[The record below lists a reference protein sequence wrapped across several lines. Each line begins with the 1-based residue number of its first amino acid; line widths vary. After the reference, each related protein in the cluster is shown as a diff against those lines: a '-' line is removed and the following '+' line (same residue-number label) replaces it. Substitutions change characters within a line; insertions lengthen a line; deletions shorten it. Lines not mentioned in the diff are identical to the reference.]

1 MHFASGRPAKCV
13 LHFYFPPTSPALTM
27 SHLIRYASL
36 FAATIALSA
45 TPLYAQLPATRLD
58 GVFPAGAVPGSLFE
72 LTISGTNLDNVDRL
86 VFSHEGI
93 SFARKMAEATPFDE
107 GPQPVENLFEVTV
120 AANVPP
126 GNYDVRC
133 QGKYGLSNRRTF
145 VVSTIP
151 QLTETEPNGGN
162 DLPAW
167 VQKDGV
173 KTNAA
178 QEVTLPVTI
187 NGQSTGGPDVDWY
200 RFTGVAGQ
208 RVLLD
213 GYSKRIDSRMD
224 LAITLFTEAGTI
236 IGESKAAEA
245 DDALVDVTL
254 PANGLYFVKVHDAF
268 FAQGPGYMYRITI
281 GQLPYLDSVF
291 PRAGLPGSNDEY
303 TLLGRNLPGGQPSP
317 FQLDGRPL
325 DQLKVRIPLP
335 GDAIGRLT
343 YASFMGPQQAGMDGV
358 EFRVANNGFNS
369 NPVLITPATAAI
381 VLEDATNNSPG
392 SPQKLT
398 LPCEVAGS
406 FYPQRDVD
414 WFSFVATKDDV
425 WSIDLY
431 AQRLGQSCD
440 AAILIQRVST
450 NDKGEEQIIDIVS
463 LDDVQERNFNNR
475 SGRHEFD
482 ERTTDPSYTFKAP
495 QDGTYRI
502 LLKEGV
508 SSVKSNPRLV
518 YRLAIRKPQ
527 PDFRVVA
534 VPDGS
539 PEALMLRKGGRDVVH
554 LVVFRQD
561 DFDGEITVS
570 ATGLPEGVTTED
582 IVIGPGN
589 SYGTLILT
597 AADNASVG
605 IGTLQI
611 VAKSTINGAEIV
623 RPARYGAALVPF
635 QFNQP
640 NANVPSVRSRLVD
653 RLQVCVSESE
663 PAPQVLT
670 IGDGKMLET
679 SRGGVLKIPYAV
691 KRLEGT
697 AGNIIGFPIDFPPN
711 SNAQQVNIGGNEKGE
726 FEMRFQANTVSGT
739 YSIYL
744 AGFNQG
750 MQYKRNPELAEKAK
764 ARQER
769 IAKILTDAQAAA
781 QKATQDNQQ
790 KVNEFNQATTELN
803 QATTAKTQADQKS
816 IAANTALAQAEA
828 ALKQKAEQSAADPVN
843 ETLKQQ
849 LAQAQTAFDAAKKTD
864 DDATTADVDAAK
876 KLEEATAKK
885 TAAEEARTKAQ
896 TDLQMAQ
903 QFQTMA
909 QQEKQ
914 QADQFANQK
923 QNEANVRGFNVNV
936 PSNSLKIRVV
946 EFPMKVDAMPK
957 ALTINQGEKAEV
969 VVKVSRQYEFI
980 GAINVQTQLPG
991 GVGGISIPGAN
1002 IPDNQPEVK
1011 YEITVAPT
1019 ATVGEHKLNV
1029 RLQMNF
1035 NGQNLLMERPMT
1047 LTVVEVK
1054 K

>member
-1 MHFASGRPAKCV
+1 MSYLIRFASFLA
-13 LHFYFPPTSPALTM
+13 
-27 SHLIRYASL
+27 ASIVI
-36 FAATIALSA
+36 T
-45 TPLYAQLPATRLD
+45 TPVFAQLPATRLD
-58 GVFPAGAVPGSLFE
+58 GVFPAGAAPGAVFE
-72 LTISGTNLDNVDRL
+72 VTVSGTHLDDVDRL
-86 VFSHEGI
+86 LFSHAGI
-93 SFARKMAEATPFDE
+93 TFVRKMAEATPFDE
-107 GPQPVENLFEVTV
+107 GPQPVENVFEVTV

-151 QLTETEPNGGN
+151 HFTETEPNGGN
-162 DLPAW
+162 DVPKW
-167 VQKDGV
+167 VETDGV
-173 KTNAA
+173 KTSAA

-187 NGQSTGGPDVDWY
+187 NGQSTDGPDVDWY

-208 RVLLD
+208 RILLD
-213 GYSKRIDSRMD
+213 GHSKRIDSRMD

-254 PANGLYFVKVHDAF
+254 PANGVYFVKVHDAF
-268 FAQGPGYMYRITI
+268 FAQGPGYVYQITI

-291 PRAGLPGSNDEY
+291 PPTGLPGSNDEY
-303 TLLGRNLPGGQPSP
+303 TVLGRNLPGGQPSP

-335 GDAIGRLT
+335 GDAIGKLT
-343 YASFMGPQQAGMDGV
+343 YASFLGPQQAGMDGV

-369 NPVLITPATAAI
+369 NPVLVTPATAPI
-381 VLEDATNNSPG
+381 VLEDANNNSPD
-392 SPQKLT
+392 SPQKLM

-414 WFSFVATKDDV
+414 WFSFDAQKDDV
-425 WSIDLY
+425 WSINLY

-440 AAILIQRVST
+440 AALLIQRVSV
-450 NDKGEEQIIDIVS
+450 NDKGEQQLNDIIS
-463 LDDVQERNFNNR
+463 LDDVPERNFNNR

-482 ERTTDPSYTFKAP
+482 ERTTDPSYSFKAP

-508 SSVKSNPRLV
+508 SSVKSDPRLV

-527 PDFRVVA
+527 PDFRIVA

-570 ATGLPEGVTTED
+570 AAGLPAGVTTED

-589 SYGTLILT
+589 HYGTLILT
-597 AADNASVG
+597 AAENAPAS

-611 VAKSTINGAEIV
+611 NAKSAIHGAEVV
-623 RPARYGAALVPF
+623 RTARYGAALAPF

-679 SRGGVLKIPYAV
+679 SRGGVLKIPYLV

-711 SNAQQVNIGGNEKGE
+711 SNAPQVNIGGNEKGE
-726 FEMRFQANTVSGT
+726 FEMRFQANTVPGT
-739 YSIYL
+739 YSIHL

-750 MQYKRNPELAEKAK
+750 MQYKRNPELAATAK
-764 ARQER
+764 TRQER
-769 IAKILTDAQAAA
+769 IAKILMDAQAAA

-790 KVNEFNQATTELN
+790 RLNEFNQANTELN
-803 QATTAKTQADQKS
+803 QVTTAKTQADQKS
-816 IAANTALAQAEA
+816 TAANTALTQAEA
-828 ALKQKAEQSAADPVN
+828 ALKQKTEQSAADPAN

-849 LAQAQTAFDAAKKTD
+849 LAQAQTAFDAAKKAA
-864 DDATTADVDAAK
+864 DDATIAAADAAK
-876 KLEEATAKK
+876 KLAEATAKK
-885 TAAEEARTKAQ
+885 TAAEDARTRAQ
-896 TDLQMAQ
+896 MDLQTAQ
-903 QFQTMA
+903 QFQTRA

-914 QADQFANQK
+914 RADQFANQK
-923 QNEANVRGFNVNV
+923 QNEANARGINVNV
-936 PSNSLKIRVV
+936 PSNSVKIKVV
-946 EFPMKVDAMPK
+946 EFPMKVDAMPE
-957 ALTINQGEKAEV
+957 ALSINQGEKAEV
-969 VVKVSRQYEFI
+969 VVKVSRQYEFT
-980 GAINVQTQLPG
+980 GAINVQSQLPG
-991 GVGGISIPGAN
+991 GVGGISIPAAN

-1011 YEITVAPT
+1011 YEITAAPT
-1019 ATVGEHKLNV
+1019 ATVGEHTVNV

-1035 NGQNLLMERPMT
+1035 NGQNLVMERPMK

>member
-1 MHFASGRPAKCV
+1 
-13 LHFYFPPTSPALTM
+13 M
-27 SHLIRYASL
+27 SHLYHVASFFAASL
-36 FAATIALSA
+36 VFS
-45 TPLYAQLPATRLD
+45 TPLFAQLPATRLD
-58 GVFPAGAVPGSLFE
+58 GVFPAGAAPSAVFE
-72 LTISGTNLDNVDRL
+72 LTVSGTNLDDVDRL
-86 VFSHEGI
+86 LFSHEGI
-93 SFARKMAEATPFDE
+93 TFTRKMAEATPFDE
-107 GPQPVENLFEVTV
+107 GPQPVDNVFEVTV

-145 VVSTIP
+145 VVGITP
-151 QLTETEPNGGN
+151 EFTETEPNGGN
-162 DLPAW
+162 DLPIW
-167 VQKDGV
+167 VEAETG

-200 RFTGVAGQ
+200 RFTGIAGQ
-208 RVLLD
+208 RILMD
-213 GYSKRIDSRMD
+213 GQSKRIDSRMD

-245 DDALVDVTL
+245 DDALLDVTL

-268 FAQGPGYMYRITI
+268 FAQGPGYVYRLSI

-291 PRAGLPGSNDEY
+291 PPAGLPGSNDEY
-303 TLLGRNLPGGQPSP
+303 TLLGRNLPGGQPSS

-325 DQLKVRIPLP
+325 DQLQVRIPIP
-335 GDAIGRLT
+335 GDVVGKLT
-343 YASFMGPQQAGMDGV
+343 YSSFMGSQQAGIDGV
-358 EFRVANNGFNS
+358 EFRVANNGFSS
-369 NPVLITPATAAI
+369 NPVLVIPATAPI
-381 VLEDATNNSPG
+381 VLEDPNNNLAD
-392 SPQKLT
+392 SPQKLS

-414 WFSFVATKDDV
+414 WFSFDAKKDDV
-425 WSIDLY
+425 WSVEVY

-440 AAILIQRVST
+440 PTILIQRISID
-450 NDKGEEQIIDIVS
+450 DKGEQRIDNIVS
-463 LDDVQERNFNNR
+463 LDDVQDRNFNNR

-482 ERTTDPSYTFKAP
+482 ERTTDPSYMFKAP

-508 SSVKSNPRLV
+508 SSVKSDPRLV
-518 YRLAIRKPQ
+518 YRLAIRKPL

-539 PEALMLRKGGRDVVH
+539 SESLMLRKGGRDVSHIVA
-554 LVVFRQD
+554 FRQD
-561 DFDGEITVS
+561 EFDGEITIS
-570 ATGLPEGVTTED
+570 ATGLPEGVTTEA

-589 SYGTLILT
+589 HFGTLVLT
-597 AADNASVG
+597 AADAAPAG
-605 IGTLQI
+605 IGTVQI
-611 VAKSTINGAEIV
+611 VAKSTVNGAEVI
-623 RPARYGAALVPF
+623 RPARYGAALTPF

-640 NANVPSVRSRLVD
+640 NANVPSVRSRLVE
-653 RLQVCVSESE
+653 RLQVSVSESE
-663 PAPQVLT
+663 PAPQLLT

-697 AGNIIGFPIDFPPN
+697 AGNLIGFPIDFPPN
-711 SNAQQVNIGGNEKGE
+711 TTAPQVNIAANEKGE
-726 FEMRFQANTVSGT
+726 FEMRFLATTVPGT
-739 YSIYL
+739 YSFYL

-769 IAKILTDAQAAA
+769 IAKILMDAQAAA
-781 QKATQDNQQ
+781 QKATQDNQLR
-790 KVNEFNQATTELN
+790 VTEFTQSNTELT

-816 IAANTALAQAEA
+816 TTANTALTQAEA
-828 ALKQKAEQSAADPVN
+828 ALKLKTEQSAADPAN

-849 LAQAQTAFDAAKKTD
+849 LVLAQTAFDAAKKVA
-864 DDATTADVDAAK
+864 DDAAIAAVEAVK
-876 KLEEATAKK
+876 KQEEATAKK
-885 TAAEEARTKAQ
+885 TAAEEARTQAQ
-896 TDLQMAQ
+896 MDLQVAT
-903 QFQTMA
+903 QFQTKA

-914 QADQFANQK
+914 RADQFANQK
-923 QNEANVRGFNVNV
+923 QNEANPRGINVNV
-936 PSNSLKIRVV
+936 PSNSLTIKVV
-946 EFPMKVDAMPK
+946 EFPMKVDAIPET
-957 ALTINQGEKAEV
+957 LTINQGEKAEV
-969 VVKVSRQYEFI
+969 VVKVSRQYEFT
-980 GAINVQTQLPG
+980 GAISVQSQLPG

-1002 IPDNQPEVK
+1002 IPENQPEVK

-1019 ATVGEHKLNV
+1019 ATVGEHTLNV

-1035 NGQNLLMERPMT
+1035 NGQNLVIERPMK

>member
-1 MHFASGRPAKCV
+1 MI
-13 LHFYFPPTSPALTM
+13 LSPLKSST
-27 SHLIRYASL
+27 HLISL
-36 FAATIALSA
+36 SAILPMTNFIRFAAIFALVISSS
-45 TPLYAQLPATRLD
+45 TTTFAQLPATRLD
-58 GVFPAGAVPGSLFE
+58 GVFPAGAVPGAVFE
-72 LTISGTNLDNVDRL
+72 LTVSGTNLDDVDRL
-86 VFSHEGI
+86 LFSHEGI
-93 SFARKMAEATPFDE
+93 TFAPKMAEATPFDD
-107 GPQPVENLFEVTV
+107 GAQPVDNVFNVTV
-120 AANVPP
+120 AANVRP
-126 GNYDVRC
+126 GNYDVWC

-145 VVSTIP
+145 VVGPIP
-151 QLTETEPNGGN
+151 EFTETEPNGGN
-162 DLPAW
+162 DVPAW
-167 VQKDGV
+167 VEIDGV

-178 QEVTLPVTI
+178 QEILMPVTI

-200 RFTGVAGQ
+200 RFNGVAGQ
-208 RVLLD
+208 RILLD

-224 LAITLFTEAGTI
+224 LSITLFTESGTI

-254 PANGLYFVKVHDAF
+254 PVNGFYFIKVHDAF
-268 FAQGPGYMYRITI
+268 FAQGPGYVYRITI

-291 PRAGLPGSNDEY
+291 PPAGLPGSNEEY
-303 TLLGRNLPGGQPSP
+303 TLLGRNLPGGQASP

-325 DQLKVRIPLP
+325 EQLKVRIPIP
-335 GDAIGRLT
+335 GDVIGKLT
-343 YASFMGPQQAGMDGV
+343 YASFLGPQQAGMDGV

-369 NPVLITPATAAI
+369 NPVLVTPSTAPT
-381 VLEDATNNSPG
+381 VLEDANNNSPAT
-392 SPQKLT
+392 PQKLT

-414 WFSFVATKDDV
+414 WFSFEAKKDDV

-440 AAILIQRVST
+440 PAILIQRVSVD
-450 NDKGEEQIIDIVS
+450 DKGEQQVVDIVS

-508 SSVKSNPRLV
+508 SSVRSDPRLV

-527 PDFRVVA
+527 PDCRIVA

-539 PEALMLRKGGRDVVH
+539 CEALMLRKGGRNVIH
-554 LVVFRQD
+554 LVAFRQD
-561 DFDGEITVS
+561 DFDGEIAVS
-570 ATGLPEGVTTED
+570 ASGLPQGVTTED
-582 IVIGPGN
+582 IIIGPGN
-589 SYGTLILT
+589 HYGTLVLT
-597 AADNASVG
+597 AADNAPAS

-611 VAKSTINGAEIV
+611 NAKSMINGVEVV

-670 IGDGKMLET
+670 IGDGKVFET
-679 SRGGVLKIPYAV
+679 SRGGILKIPYTV

-697 AGNIIGFPIDFPPN
+697 AGNLIGFPIDFPPN
-711 SNAQQVNIGGNEKGE
+711 TNAPQVNIGGSEKGE
-726 FEMRFQANTVSGT
+726 FEMRFLANTVPGT
-739 YSIYL
+739 YSICL

-750 MQYKRNPELAEKAK
+750 MQYKRNPELAETAK

-769 IAKILTDAQAAA
+769 IAKILMDAQAAA

-790 KVNEFNQATTELN
+790 KVNEFNQANTELN
-803 QATTAKTQADQKS
+803 QATATKTQADQKS
-816 IAANTALAQAEA
+816 STSNTALTQAEA
-828 ALKQKAEQSAADPVN
+828 VLKQKTEQSAADPAN

-849 LAQAQTAFDAAKKTD
+849 LAQAQTIFDAAKKAAEI
-864 DDATTADVDAAK
+864 ATTAAADAAK
-876 KLEEATAKK
+876 KQEEATAKK
-885 TAAEEARTKAQ
+885 AAAEVARTKAQ
-896 TDLQMAQ
+896 TDLQTAQ
-903 QFQTMA
+903 QFQQRA

-914 QADQFANQK
+914 RADQFANQK
-923 QNEANVRGFNVNV
+923 QNEANARGVNVNV
-936 PSNSLKIRVV
+936 PSNSLKIKVV
-946 EFPMKVDAMPK
+946 EFPMKVDAM
-957 ALTINQGEKAEV
+957 AETLTINQGEKSEV
-969 VVKVSRQYEFI
+969 VIKISRQYEFT
-980 GAINVQTQLPG
+980 GAISVQTQLPG

-1011 YEITVAPT
+1011 YEITAAPT
-1019 ATVGEHKLNV
+1019 ATVGEHTLNV
-1029 RLQMNF
+1029 RLQMTF
-1035 NGQNLLMERPMT
+1035 NGQNLVMDRPMK